1 MHTNEGAA
9 DRVLRAIL
17 GVVLL
22 AVALAAGLEGAGKI
36 VLMVV
41 GGIALLTGAIGFC
54 PLYRIVGLS
63 TCKR

>member
-1 MHTNEGAA
+1 MHTNEGAT

-22 AVALAAGLEGAGKI
+22 AVTLATGMEGAGKI